1 VVGTTTFPGLM
12 DTIGAPAQTEEMRD
26 GLLQRSVELAA
37 LERQLQQVRAGSG
50 RVILVQGPAGVG
62 KSSLIR
68 AAARSA
74 SGAEVRVLSAVAGPL
89 EREAGWGV
97 VRQLF
102 GPTAAGP
109 EWEHLGVGAAALARR
124 VLDPDP
130 FDPTP
135 NGDAV
140 HAASY
145 GLSWLAYGLAER
157 TPTLLVVDD
166 VHWADRP
173 SLRWLAQ
180 LSGHL
185 ADLRLG
191 VLCAVRSGEPATE
204 PATLAD
210 LVAAAPE
217 PPLEPRPLGTDAVET
232 LVTERLPGADPAF
245 VTACHAASGGNPFL
259 LGALV
264 DQVIAGGLEPTAEVA
279 ARLTM
284 FGPEQVGRSVE
295 VQLARLPEG
304 TSDLAR
310 AFAVLGRGALLR
322 QAAEVAGLDLVRA
335 HHLADGLLASG
346 LAGRA
351 DDGFALTHPL
361 VANALYLGIRDGER
375 SLLHGRAAG
384 VLAAERVDVE
394 AVGLHLLHAEPAGEP
409 QTVSTLRAA
418 AERANRRGTPESA
431 ATFLRRALLE
441 PPDSRALTADLRSEL
456 GLCLAA
462 QVRPGAA
469 DFLAEAVEL
478 AATPE
483 QRVRIALSGS
493 RALGMAG
500 HFDRAVE
507 LCRLGLDQ
515 RIDAGAQLRG
525 SLELE
530 MACGMFLLADTVD
543 EALDLARRHSVF
555 DDDDELWRVIAAWAL
570 LNEGGPA
577 DEVNHLLSPA
587 IDAVTPPRNAESIVS
602 TTAKF
607 LLIANG
613 ELDTARRLSEALVE
627 LARPRGWLIAL
638 AHGSFMRAIA
648 LLHLGRVHE
657 AQADAQLSFDFKKG
671 NSPPGALV
679 WSLFPLVEALTELD
693 DLDAAEA
700 ALDAGRRLGDFPPA
714 SLSSTLMLERQAHLR
729 LAQCRY
735 DEAHAD
741 LILAADWWRRLR
753 VRHPGVA
760 TWRVDDC
767 EALVALG
774 DTGAAHKL
782 ALEQLELAERTG
794 LPEPRGAAL
803 RALAHTAEPVDAV
816 PLLEQA
822 VALLDPSPARL
833 EHTRALVDLG
843 AALRRVNRR
852 ADARDP
858 LRQGFDLAE
867 RGGMLRLAH
876 RARLELRACG
886 ARPRRSA
893 VTGIESLTPAERQV
907 ADLAAAGHGNREIA
921 QRLYVTRRT
930 VETHLTH
937 VFAKLGISGRPELV
951 DLFAHSATPV
961 HQG

>member
-1 VVGTTTFPGLM
+1 
-12 DTIGAPAQTEEMRD
+12 MRG
-26 GLLQRSVELAA
+26 GLLQRSFELAA
-37 LERQLQQVRAGSG
+37 LERQLQQIRAGAG
-50 RVILVQGPAGVG
+50 RVIVVQGPAGVG
-62 KSSLIR
+62 KSSLVR
-68 AAARSA
+68 AVAQSA
-74 SGAEVRVLSAVAGPL
+74 SGAGVRVLSAWAGPL

-130 FDPTP
+130 FAPTP
-135 NGDAV
+135 TGDAV

-166 VHWADRP
+166 VHWADGP

-191 VLCAVRSGEPATE
+191 VLCAVRSGEPATD

-210 LVAAAPE
+210 LMAAAPE
-217 PPLEPRPLGTDAVET
+217 PPLQPRPLGPDAVET

-245 VTACHAASGGNPFL
+245 VAACHAASAGNPFL

-264 DQVIAGGLEPTAEVA
+264 DQVIAEGVEPSSEVA
-279 ARLTM
+279 ARLTT

-295 VQLARLPEG
+295 VQLARLPAG

-335 HHLADGLLASG
+335 HHLADGLVASG
-346 LAGRA
+346 LVGRA

-361 VANALYLGIRDGER
+361 VANALYLGLPDGER
-375 SLLHGRAAG
+375 SLLHRRAAR

-394 AVGLHLLHAEPAGEP
+394 TVGLHLLHAEPAGEP

-418 AERANRRGTPESA
+418 AERANRRGAPESA
-431 ATFLRRALLE
+431 AVFLRRALLE
-441 PPDSRALTADLRSEL
+441 PPDSRALTADLHSEL
-456 GLCLAA
+456 GLCLSA

-469 DFLAEAVEL
+469 ALLADAVEL

-500 HFDRAVE
+500 HFDRAIE
-507 LCRLGLDQ
+507 LCRLGLGQ
-515 RIDAGAQLRG
+515 PVDAGAQLRG

-530 MACGMFLLADTVD
+530 MACGMLLTADTV
-543 EALDLARRHSVF
+543 EEGLDLARRHGEF
-555 DDDDELWRVIAAWAL
+555 DDDVLWRVIAAWAL
-570 LNEGGPA
+570 LNESCPA
-577 DEVNHLLSPA
+577 SEVNHLLLPA
-587 IDAVTPPRNAESIVS
+587 LEAVTPPRNAESLVS

-613 ELDTARRLSEALVE
+613 ELDTARRLCDGLVE
-627 LARPRGWLIAL
+627 VARPQGWLIAL

-657 AQADAQLSFDFKKG
+657 AHADAQLSFDFKQG
-671 NSPPGALV
+671 NSPPAALV
-679 WSLFPLVEALTELD
+679 WSLFPLVEALTEMNE
-693 DLDAAEA
+693 LDAAEA
-700 ALDAGRRLGDFPPA
+700 ALDAGHRLGDPPPA
-714 SLSSTLMLERQAHLR
+714 CVSSTMLLERRAHLR
-729 LAQCRY
+729 LAQRRY

-741 LILAADWWRRLR
+741 LLLAADWWRRLK
-753 VRHPGVA
+753 VQHPGVA
-760 TWRVDDC
+760 SWRVDDC

-774 DTGAAHKL
+774 DSGSARNL

-803 RALAHTAEPVDAV
+803 RALAHTAEPADAV
-816 PLLEQA
+816 GLLEQA
-822 VALLDPSPARL
+822 VGLLDPSPARL

-843 AALRRVNRR
+843 SVLRRINRR
-852 ADARDP
+852 AAARDP
-858 LRQGFDLAE
+858 LRRGLDLAE

-876 RARLELRACG
+876 RARSELRACG

-937 VFAKLGISGRPELV
+937 VFAKLGISGRSELV
-951 DLFAHSATPV
+951 DLFAHAAPTV
-961 HQG
+961 HQP

>member
-1 VVGTTTFPGLM
+1 
-12 DTIGAPAQTEEMRD
+12 MRD

-68 AAARSA
+68 AVARSA

-135 NGDAV
+135 TGDAV

-166 VHWADRP
+166 VHWADGP

-245 VTACHAASGGNPFL
+245 VAACHAASGGNPFL

-264 DQVIAGGLEPTAEVA
+264 DQVIAGGLEPSAEVA

-335 HHLADGLLASG
+335 HHLADGLVASG

-418 AERANRRGTPESA
+418 AQRANRRGTPESA

-469 DFLAEAVEL
+469 ANLAEAVEL

-500 HFDRAVE
+500 HFDRAIE

-515 RIDAGAQLRG
+515 PVDASEELRS

-530 MACGMFLLADTVD
+530 MACGMFLTAETVD

-555 DDDDELWRVIAAWAL
+555 SDDVLWRVIAAWAL
-570 LNEGGPA
+570 FNGGGPA

-587 IDAVTPPRNAESIVS
+587 IDAVTPPRNAESLVS

-613 ELDTARRLSEALVE
+613 ELDTARRLCDGLVE
-627 LARPRGWLIAL
+627 MARPRGWLIAL

-648 LLHLGRVHE
+648 LLHLGRIHE
-657 AQADAQLSFDFKKG
+657 AHADARLSFEFKQG
-671 NSPPGALV
+671 NSPPAALV

-693 DLDAAEA
+693 ELDAAEA
-700 ALDAGRRLGDFPPA
+700 VLDAGHRLGDPPPA
-714 SLSSTLMLERQAHLR
+714 CLAGTLLLERRAHLR

-741 LILAADWWRRLR
+741 LLLAADWWRRLR
-753 VRHPGVA
+753 VQHPGVA
-760 TWRVDDC
+760 SWRVDDC

-774 DTGAAHKL
+774 DSVSAHEL
-782 ALEQLELAERTG
+782 ALEQLELAEHTG
-794 LPEPRGAAL
+794 LPEARGAAL
-803 RALAHTAEPVDAV
+803 RALAHTAEPADAV
-816 PLLEQA
+816 RLLERA

-833 EHTRALVDLG
+833 EHTRALVDVG
-843 AALRRVNRR
+843 AALRRANQR
-852 ADARDP
+852 AAAREP
-858 LRQGFDLAE
+858 LRQGLDLAE
-867 RGGMLRLAH
+867 RGGMLRLAR

>member
-1 VVGTTTFPGLM
+1 VRG
-12 DTIGAPAQTEEMRD
+12 
-26 GLLQRSVELAA
+26 GLLQRSFELAA
-37 LERQLQQVRAGSG
+37 LERQLQQIRAGAG
-50 RVILVQGPAGVG
+50 RVVVVQGPAGVG
-62 KSSLIR
+62 KSSLVR
-68 AAARSA
+68 AVAQSA
-74 SGAEVRVLSAVAGPL
+74 SSAGVRVLNAWAGPL

-109 EWEHLGVGAAALARR
+109 DWEHFGVGAAALARR

-130 FDPTP
+130 FAPTP
-135 NGDAV
+135 TGDAV
-140 HAASY
+140 HAASH
-145 GLSWLAYGLAER
+145 GLSWLAYGLAEDA
-157 TPTLLVVDD
+157 PTLLVVDD
-166 VHWADRP
+166 VHWADAP

-210 LVAAAPE
+210 LMAAAPE
-217 PPLEPRPLGTDAVET
+217 PPLQPRPLGPDAVET

-245 VTACHAASGGNPFL
+245 VAACHAASAGNPFL

-264 DQVIAGGLEPTAEVA
+264 DQVIAEGIEPSAEVA
-279 ARLTM
+279 ARLTT

-295 VQLARLPEG
+295 VQLARLPAG
-304 TSDLAR
+304 TADLAR

-322 QAAEVAGLDLVRA
+322 QAAEVAGLDLVDA
-335 HHLADGLLASG
+335 HHLGDGLVASG
-346 LAGRA
+346 LVGRA
-351 DDGFALTHPL
+351 GDGFALTHPL
-361 VANALYLGIRDGER
+361 VANALYLGLPDGER
-375 SLLHGRAAG
+375 SLLHRRAAR

-394 AVGLHLLHAEPAGEP
+394 TVGLHLLRAEPAGEP
-409 QTVSTLRAA
+409 HTVSTLRAA
-418 AERANRRGTPESA
+418 AERANRRGAPESA
-431 ATFLRRALLE
+431 AVFLRRALLE
-441 PPDSRALTADLRSEL
+441 PPGSRAHTADLHSEL
-456 GLCLAA
+456 GLCLSA

-469 DFLAEAVEL
+469 ALLADAVEL

-500 HFDRAVE
+500 HFDRAIE
-507 LCRLGLDQ
+507 LCRLGLSQ
-515 RIDAGAQLRG
+515 PVDAGAQLRG
-525 SLELE
+525 LLELE
-530 MACGMFLLADTVD
+530 MACGMLLAADTV
-543 EALDLARRHSVF
+543 EEGLELARRHDVF
-555 DDDDELWRVIAAWAL
+555 DDDVLWRVIASWGL
-570 LNEGGPA
+570 LNDSCPA
-577 DEVNHLLSPA
+577 SEVNQLLLPA
-587 IDAVTPPRNAESIVS
+587 VEAVTPPRNAESLVS

-613 ELDTARRLSEALVE
+613 ELDTARRLCDGLVE
-627 LARPRGWLIAL
+627 VARPQGWLIAL

-657 AQADAQLSFDFKKG
+657 AHADAQMSFDFKQG
-671 NSPPGALV
+671 HSPPAALV
-679 WSLFPLVEALTELD
+679 WSLFPLVEALTEMNE
-693 DLDAAEA
+693 LDAAEA
-700 ALDAGRRLGDFPPA
+700 ALDAGHRLGDPPPA
-714 SLSSTLMLERQAHLR
+714 CVSSTMLLERRAHLR
-729 LAQCRY
+729 LAQRRY

-741 LILAADWWRRLR
+741 LLLAADWWRRLR
-753 VRHPGVA
+753 VQHPGVA
-760 TWRVDDC
+760 NWRIDDC

-774 DTGAAHKL
+774 DPGSARNL
-782 ALEQLELAERTG
+782 ALEHLELAERTG

-803 RALAHTAEPVDAV
+803 RALAHTAEPADAV
-816 PLLEQA
+816 LLLEQA
-822 VALLDPSPARL
+822 VDLLHQSPARL

-843 AALRRVNRR
+843 SVLRRINRR
-852 ADARDP
+852 AAARDP
-858 LRQGFDLAE
+858 LRRGLDLAE

-876 RARLELRACG
+876 RARYELGACG

-907 ADLAAAGHGNREIA
+907 ADLTAAGDSNREIA

-937 VFAKLGISGRPELV
+937 VFAKLSISGRSELV
-951 DLFAHSATPV
+951 DLFSKAAAV
-961 HQG
+961 HQP

>member
-1 VVGTTTFPGLM
+1 
-12 DTIGAPAQTEEMRD
+12 MRD

-37 LERQLQQVRAGSG
+37 LERQLQQIRAGSG
-50 RVILVQGPAGVG
+50 RVVLVQGPAGVG

-68 AAARSA
+68 AVSQSA
-74 SGAEVRVLSAVAGPL
+74 TGAGVRVLSACGGPL

-102 GPTAAGP
+102 GPAAAGP

-135 NGDAV
+135 TGDAV

-166 VHWADRP
+166 VHWADGP

-180 LSGHL
+180 LAGHL
-185 ADLRLG
+185 ADLHLG

-204 PATLAD
+204 PETLAD

-245 VTACHAASGGNPFL
+245 VGACHAASGGNPFL

-264 DQVIAGGLEPTAEVA
+264 DQVIAGGLEPSAEVA

-295 VQLARLPEG
+295 VQLARLPDG
-304 TSDLAR
+304 TTDLAR

-322 QAAEVAGLDLVRA
+322 QAAGVAGLDLVRA
-335 HHLADGLLASG
+335 HHLADGLVASG
-346 LAGRA
+346 LLGRA
-351 DDGFALTHPL
+351 EDGFALTHPL
-361 VANALYLGIRDGER
+361 VANALYLGLPDGER
-375 SLLHGRAAG
+375 SLLHRRAAT
-384 VLAAERVDVE
+384 VLDAEQVDVE
-394 AVGLHLLHAEPAGEP
+394 TVGLHLLHAEPAGEP
-409 QTVSTLRAA
+409 LTVSTLRAA
-418 AERANRRGTPESA
+418 AERANRRGAPESA
-431 ATFLRRALLE
+431 AGFLRRALLE
-441 PPDSRALTADLRSEL
+441 PPDGRALAADLRSEL

-469 DFLAEAVEL
+469 DFLADAVEL

-493 RALGMAG
+493 QALGMAG
-500 HFDRAVE
+500 HFDRAIE
-507 LCRLGLDQ
+507 LCRLGLGQ
-515 RIDAGAQLRG
+515 PIDPGEELRG

-530 MACGMFLLADTVD
+530 MACGMFLTADTVD
-543 EALDLARRHSVF
+543 EGLDLARRHSAF
-555 DDDDELWRVIAAWAL
+555 DEDDDLWRVLAGWAL

-577 DEVNHLLSPA
+577 SEVSHLLSPVL
-587 IDAVTPPRNAESIVS
+587 DAVTPPRNAESLVS

-613 ELDTARRLSEALVE
+613 ELDTARRLCDGLVE

-648 LLHLGRVHE
+648 LLHLGRVRD
-657 AQADAQLSFDFKKG
+657 ASADARLSFEFKQG
-671 NSPPGALV
+671 NSPPAALV

-693 DLDAAEA
+693 ELDAAEA
-700 ALDAGRRLGDFPPA
+700 ALDAGGRLDELPPA
-714 SLSSTLMLERQAHLR
+714 CLSTTLLLERRAHLR

-741 LILAADWWRRLR
+741 LLLAADWWQRLR
-753 VRHPGVA
+753 VQHPGVA
-760 TWRVDDC
+760 GWRVDDC

-774 DTGAAHKL
+774 DPASAHKL
-782 ALEQLELAERTG
+782 ALEQLELADRTG

-816 PLLEQA
+816 RLLERA
-822 VALLDPSPARL
+822 VELLDPSPARL
-833 EHTRALVDLG
+833 EHTRALVELG
-843 AALRRVNRR
+843 SVLRRTNQR
-852 ADARDP
+852 AAARDP
-858 LRQGFDLAE
+858 LRRGLDLAE

-876 RARLELRACG
+876 RARRELRACG

-951 DLFAHSATPV
+951 DLFAQAAAPR
-961 HQG
+961 G